1 MKTLIVLAAGCAAFV
16 PSVRSPAPRQCTARE
31 AIDLQHISDVA
42 PAVADAMAVAVKGHA
57 DAVTGFLKG
66 ALKDG
71 SLAKPASYAAAT
83 GAATLGVLYL
93 ARGDDL
99 DDLDTSPMRL
109 RRPTRSPRSRTPAW
123 SSPRPAW
130 SSPRVHHSGEPG
142 PSAMWT
148 RTPTSNLAGAY
159 RRGELE
165 RSMVENR
172 ARNSPRSMSYE
183 TERRNYLPS
192 GMGMFGRQA
201 GRRNFWGRS
210 GSRASS
216 RRDYEREYDREYE
229 RERRDFERRERRE
242 RREYERE
249 YERERRDFERERRDY
264 TRGRSNYAR
273 RDEYGQGDE
282 VQRLRRTLDES
293 RRLCLEQSEQR
304 ELAELKTRAIERQA
318 GARADESAAA
328 VTRLTAR
335 LAEASEALA
344 EASRTGYSIDEAARV
359 RDALEAELVVARA
372 ERTLAEAERYQ
383 YDQYDVPTA
392 TPVMPAQQ
400 QR

>member
-1 MKTLIVLAAGCAAFV
+1 
-16 PSVRSPAPRQCTARE
+16 
-31 AIDLQHISDVA
+31 
-42 PAVADAMAVAVKGHA
+42 
-57 DAVTGFLKG
+57 
-66 ALKDG
+66 
-71 SLAKPASYAAAT
+71 
-83 GAATLGVLYL
+83 
-93 ARGDDL
+93 
-99 DDLDTSPMRL
+99 
-109 RRPTRSPRSRTPAW
+109 
-123 SSPRPAW
+123 
-130 SSPRVHHSGEPG
+130 
-142 PSAMWT
+142 
-148 RTPTSNLAGAY
+148 
-159 RRGELE
+159 
-165 RSMVENR
+165 
-172 ARNSPRSMSYE
+172 
-183 TERRNYLPS
+183 
-192 GMGMFGRQA
+192 MFGRQA

-242 RREYERE
+242 RREYER
-249 YERERRDFERERRDY
+249 DFERERRDFA
-264 TRGRSNYAR
+264 RGRSNYAR

-383 YDQYDVPTA
+383 YDQYDVP
-392 TPVMPAQQ
+392 
-400 QR
+400 

>member
-1 MKTLIVLAAGCAAFV
+1 
-16 PSVRSPAPRQCTARE
+16 
-31 AIDLQHISDVA
+31 
-42 PAVADAMAVAVKGHA
+42 
-57 DAVTGFLKG
+57 
-66 ALKDG
+66 
-71 SLAKPASYAAAT
+71 
-83 GAATLGVLYL
+83 
-93 ARGDDL
+93 
-99 DDLDTSPMRL
+99 
-109 RRPTRSPRSRTPAW
+109 
-123 SSPRPAW
+123 
-130 SSPRVHHSGEPG
+130 
-142 PSAMWT
+142 
-148 RTPTSNLAGAY
+148 
-159 RRGELE
+159 
-165 RSMVENR
+165 
-172 ARNSPRSMSYE
+172 
-183 TERRNYLPS
+183 
-192 GMGMFGRQA
+192 MFGRQA

-216 RRDYEREYDREYE
+216 RRDYEREYD
-229 RERRDFERRERRE
+229 
-242 RREYERE
+242 
-249 YERERRDFERERRDY
+249 RDFERERRDY

-400 QR
+400 QRWQQPRQWQRPRQMQQSWRGQPQRQQQGYLDYAPEYPGVETYQPHGSRRIAKEVVENRARGSPAQRRRPMDRLDPIDIVR